1 MEMEVEKS
9 ITSTMAFLLYMRVL
23 MFGPNNPTKKIAS
36 LFVSVTL
43 FLIVGGPWT
52 VLQTIAWAKM
62 VVDYSRDN
70 PVSEAISK
78 TFDGEHPC
86 TICKKISKV
95 RGEERKSPALVFQ
108 IKKDGSFISL
118 KSMSL
123 TLPTVTET
131 MFYNVFSVAY
141 PSARFE
147 PPIPVPRA

>member
-9 ITSTMAFLLYMRVL
+9 ITSTMLPPSFRDIP
-23 MFGPNNPTKKIAS
+23 MFSPNSPTRKAAS
-36 LFVSVTL
+36 LFVTLAL
-43 FLIVGGPWT
+43 FLIVGGPWA

-86 TICKKISKV
+86 AICKKISKV